1 MSSTTPSPESGQPQ
15 AGDQSP
21 TQQPSAPPPSW
32 PSQAAPVPAPPP
44 GPPPGYAPGYP
55 AAGYPP
61 PGYPA
66 PSYPPPAPTSTNA
79 IVALILAV
87 SSWIVCPIVPAIVAL
102 VFASKA
108 SKEIKASG
116 GSIQGAGLVTGAN
129 ITAWINIGFWG
140 LFVVLFGLIFL
151 IALVAGA
158 AGSSLPA

>member
-1 MSSTTPSPESGQPQ
+1 MSSMTPPGGTGESQP
-15 AGDQSP
+15 ADQSP
-21 TQQPSAPPPSW
+21 VPQPPATPPSW
-32 PSQAAPVPAPPP
+32 PSQAASPEAAPP

-55 AAGYPP
+55 P

-66 PSYPPPAPTSTNA
+66 PGYPVPAYPPPAPTSTNA
-79 IVALILAV
+79 IVALILAI

-108 SKEIKASG
+108 SKEIRASG
-116 GSIQGAGLVTGAN
+116 GTLQGAGLVTGAN

-140 LFVVLFGLIFL
+140 IFVLFFGVIFL

-158 AGSSLPA
+158 AGSTLPA